1 MLRKI
6 LFSLILTFSISQA
19 DVINLHENAKGIDV
33 SLKSEKSLIVGNNVF
48 VVTLS
53 KDKKPITDAK
63 VKAKFF
69 MPQMPGMPYMESKQ
83 KAQLKNGKYYMSIN
97 LAMSGTWQYQIYFKT
112 NDGKK
117 YKISGSVNL

>member
-6 LFSLILTFSISQA
+6 LFSLMLTFGISQA
-19 DVINLHENAKGIDV
+19 EVINLHENVKGIDV

-48 VVTLS
+48 IVTLS
-53 KDKKPITDAK
+53 KDGKPITNAK
-63 VKAKFF
+63 VKAKIF
-69 MPQMPGMPYMESKQ
+69 MPEMPGMPYMEIKQ
-83 KAQLKNGKYYMSIN
+83 KAQLKNGKYYMNIN
-97 LAMSGTWQYQIYFKT
+97 FSMSGTWQYKIYFKT